1 MMPDFYT
8 FDRLSRESFTLT
20 RDSINTLQR
29 IMEKDAF
36 DANQDNKTEE
46 SFGALM
52 MKALGNVNNAQNKMY
67 DLSDKL
73 RTEPNSINIHDLTIA
88 SAEATLALSMTKE
101 LVERAIRG
109 YKEIINVR

>member
-8 FDRLSRESFTLT
+8 FDRLSRESFTLS

-36 DANQDNKTEE
+36 EE
-46 SFGALM
+46 AQENPVEEGFGALM
-52 MKALGNVNNAQNKMY
+52 MKALGNVNNAQNKVY
-67 DLSDKL
+67 DMQDKL

-101 LVERAIRG
+101 LVERAIRA
-109 YKEIINVR
+109 YKEVINVR